1 MTQNKVYDKSKQS
14 KQNTLPLRNFKTMF
28 QISLRAK
35 RKLELKLNKT
45 MSVKI
50 SHFRTKIHSL
60 KYVKTN

>member
-1 MTQNKVYDKSKQS
+1 MQNKVYDKGKQS
-14 KQNTLPLRNFKTMF
+14 KQNTLPLRNSKAMF
-28 QISLRAK
+28 QISLRSK

-45 MSVKI
+45 MAVKI